1 MNDPKYGAVLPAGY
15 RLDWSGEFAQ
25 MEKANARLMWIVPIS
40 IGLIMILLYTAFNSL
55 KDALLVMMN
64 VVAATMGGV
73 WALKLTGHAVLDL
86 GGRGVHLDLRRRR
99 PGRGAL
105 DLLLQ
110 SDASKRHA
118 GA

>member
-1 MNDPKYGAVLPAGY
+1 MDPKYGAVLPPGY

-55 KDALLVMMN
+55 KDALLVMVN

-73 WALKLTGHAVLDL
+73 WALLIT
-86 GGRGVHLDLRRRR
+86 RSRSRR
-99 PGRGAL
+99 PWGSSRSLVSPFRTG
-105 DLLLQ
+105 
-110 SDASKRHA
+110 SS
-118 GA
+118 